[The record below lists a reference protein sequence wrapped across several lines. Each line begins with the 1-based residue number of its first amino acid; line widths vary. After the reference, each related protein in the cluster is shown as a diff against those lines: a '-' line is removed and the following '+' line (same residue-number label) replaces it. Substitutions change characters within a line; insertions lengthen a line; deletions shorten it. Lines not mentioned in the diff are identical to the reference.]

1 MPAHHM
7 NHAKSLPG
15 KDGIRSI
22 YQSRVIKQ
30 VGEEATGKEEAMD
43 W

>member
-1 MPAHHM
+1 MPANHM

-15 KDGIRSI
+15 KNAIRSI
-22 YQSRVIKQ
+22 KAVIKQ
-30 VGEEATGKEEAMD
+30 VGEEATGKETMD